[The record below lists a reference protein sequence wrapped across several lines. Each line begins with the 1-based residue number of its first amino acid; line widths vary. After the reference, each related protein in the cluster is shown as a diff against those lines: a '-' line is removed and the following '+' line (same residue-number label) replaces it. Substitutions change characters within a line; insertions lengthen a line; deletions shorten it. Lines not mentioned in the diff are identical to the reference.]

1 MLARETVLMGL
12 LAHAPLEPA
21 VNEVVGLVG
30 HGGRGNIDLGAAV
43 ILKLHGVE
51 VVPLCFIEVG

>member
-1 MLARETVLMGL
+1 MGL